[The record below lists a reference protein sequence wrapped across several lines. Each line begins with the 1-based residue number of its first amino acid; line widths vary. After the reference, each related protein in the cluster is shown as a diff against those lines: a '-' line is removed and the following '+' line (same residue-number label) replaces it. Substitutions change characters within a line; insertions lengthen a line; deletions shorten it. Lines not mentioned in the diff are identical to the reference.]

1 MRFGHRRRRAIAGKM
16 TNPSPKESSMAGRN
30 FLFVPGPTN
39 VPDRVTR
46 AMMVA
51 MEDHRSPIF
60 PELSRACLNGLKPIF
75 KTATGAIIIF
85 PSSGTGCWEAA
96 LTNCLNAGDKVLAS
110 RFGQFSHLWIDMCQR
125 LGYEVEILETPWG
138 EGAPVDR
145 YLAALSADKQHKI
158 KAVLVCQ
165 NETATGVTSDVAA
178 MRQAMDTVKHPAFL
192 FVDSV
197 SALASIDFRMDEWG
211 VDVCVSGSQK
221 GLMLPAGLGVTCVS
235 QRALAAA
242 KSATSKR
249 CYFDYADMVQ
259 ANASGYFPY
268 TPSLPMLYGLR
279 ESLAIMAEEGLE
291 NIFQRHA
298 YLAGG
303 TRAAVFE
310 GWKLK
315 LCAVAPKWRF
325 QPLQPRTRRGALQG
339 RGQAV
344 PHRPFGRS
352 ERAHAA
358 GRHRGRRDG
367 HARRRSQDRAGKRR
381 CGRAKLLAQAC
392 RAVEA
397 DGGSGRQSR
406 VSYKG
411 VFLDRASL
419 KAKVRKPKDASEY
432 VEHQKTSVDEIVPR
446 LKGAAVAIVN
456 KVPMREATL
465 AQLPELKM
473 IAVAATGY
481 DVIDIAYCKSRGIAV
496 ANIRNY
502 AVHTVP
508 EHAFMLILALRRN
521 LLAYRQDVENGVW
534 NKSDQFCFFTH
545 EIGDLHGST
554 LGIIG
559 EGAIGQATAAI
570 GRAFGMRVLFADH
583 APPKMEGV
591 TFTPHE
597 QVLAESDVISLH
609 CPLMPAT
616 RNLIDLAAFK
626 KMKRNAL
633 LINTARGGLVDEA
646 ALIQALDQGLIA
658 GAGFD
663 VLTVEPPK
671 DGHPL
676 LDVRRPNF
684 ILTPHIAWASD
695 GAMQFLAD
703 QLIDNIDLW
712 AAGKPQHLVT

>member
-1 MRFGHRRRRAIAGKM
+1 
-16 TNPSPKESSMAGRN
+16 
-30 FLFVPGPTN
+30 
-39 VPDRVTR
+39 
-46 AMMVA
+46 
-51 MEDHRSPIF
+51 
-60 PELSRACLNGLKPIF
+60 
-75 KTATGAIIIF
+75 
-85 PSSGTGCWEAA
+85 
-96 LTNCLNAGDKVLAS
+96 
-110 RFGQFSHLWIDMCQR
+110 
-125 LGYEVEILETPWG
+125 
-138 EGAPVDR
+138 
-145 YLAALSADKQHKI
+145 
-158 KAVLVCQ
+158 
-165 NETATGVTSDVAA
+165 
-178 MRQAMDTVKHPAFL
+178 
-192 FVDSV
+192 
-197 SALASIDFRMDEWG
+197 
-211 VDVCVSGSQK
+211 
-221 GLMLPAGLGVTCVS
+221 
-235 QRALAAA
+235 
-242 KSATSKR
+242 
-249 CYFDYADMVQ
+249 
-259 ANASGYFPY
+259 
-268 TPSLPMLYGLR
+268 
-279 ESLAIMAEEGLE
+279 
-291 NIFQRHA
+291 
-298 YLAGG
+298 
-303 TRAAVFE
+303 
-310 GWKLK
+310 
-315 LCAVAPKWRF
+315 
-325 QPLQPRTRRGALQG
+325 
-339 RGQAV
+339 
-344 PHRPFGRS
+344 
-352 ERAHAA
+352 
-358 GRHRGRRDG
+358 
-367 HARRRSQDRAGKRR
+367 
-381 CGRAKLLAQAC
+381 
-392 RAVEA
+392 
-397 DGGSGRQSR
+397 
-406 VSYKG
+406 VSYKV

-419 KAKVRKPKDASEY
+419 KAKVRKPEDASEY

-465 AQLPELKM
+465 SQLPELKM

-481 DVIDIAYCKSRGIAV
+481 DVIDIAYCKSHGIAV

-545 EIGDLHGST
+545 DIGDLHGST

-583 APPKMEGV
+583 PPPKMEGV
-591 TFTPHE
+591 SFTPHE

-616 RNLIDLAAFK
+616 RNLVDLAAFK

-712 AAGKPQHLVT
+712 SAGKPQHLVI